1 MWDSDHKNHL
11 PNECSE
17 NFNSSIVIA
26 PCGAQ
31 GEKKKK
37 DTAFR
42 EKNMVKSIQSRSWVF

>member
-1 MWDSDHKNHL
+1 MWDKNHL

-31 GEKKKK
+31 KKKKKK

-42 EKNMVKSIQSRSWVF
+42 EQNMVKSIQSRIWVF